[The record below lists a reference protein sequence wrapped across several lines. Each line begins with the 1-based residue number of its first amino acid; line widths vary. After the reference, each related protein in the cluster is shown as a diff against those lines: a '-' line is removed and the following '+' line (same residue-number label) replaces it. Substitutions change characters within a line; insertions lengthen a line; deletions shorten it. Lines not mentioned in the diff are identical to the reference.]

1 MTANQSQVF
10 SEALDYYL
18 GDGAEY
24 IPKIYKLCKA
34 NNKEADD
41 LITRYFLE
49 GARLRATLGLFR
61 DFRPAIPT
69 TTKVDIADGSSTTT
83 VPAKGRVLVD
93 IKAASQDASAF
104 PDPTSVRL
112 DRPLESYLT
121 YGYGPHQCVG
131 MDASLTAMTA
141 MFKTVFGLKGFRR
154 VVGSAPGGAWY
165 RGGESQG
172 ELKKVPGPYGS
183 TMYMTPDQTSF
194 FPFPTTMKV
203 QWDAE

>member
-1 MTANQSQVF
+1 MGCRVHPQDLQTLQSQHQR
-10 SEALDYYL
+10 S
-18 GDGAEY
+18 
-24 IPKIYKLCKA
+24 
-34 NNKEADD
+34 
-41 LITRYFLE
+41 R
-49 GARLRATLGLFR
+49 R
-61 DFRPAIPT
+61 
-69 TTKVDIADGSSTTT
+69 
-83 VPAKGRVLVD
+83 
-93 IKAASQDASAF
+93 
-104 PDPTSVRL
+104 
-112 DRPLESYLT
+112 
-121 YGYGPHQCVG
+121 PHQCVG